1 MGGMEG
7 KGMGGDTGS
16 ADILQRTSE
25 KIFKMQQKQLSTLR
39 KIKWPLIAQ
48 ETFPRTHTAD

>member
-16 ADILQRTSE
+16 ADILQRTSK